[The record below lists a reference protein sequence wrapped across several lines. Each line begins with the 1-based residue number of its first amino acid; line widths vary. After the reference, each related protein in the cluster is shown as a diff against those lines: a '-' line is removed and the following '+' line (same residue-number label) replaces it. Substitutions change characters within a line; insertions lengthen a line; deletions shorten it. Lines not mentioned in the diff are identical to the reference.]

1 MFWLYFIEQVLD
13 EYSPA
18 TESAVDTMSVTCEAI
33 TLREKTVYWKKDG
46 SGNLA
51 PPEEIGNNLCPNQC
65 SGNGVCSNGK
75 CICSNDFITA
85 DCSLKKGKFFWN
97 LSEKYLT
104 GKGIAF
110 RQEANCLLPSL

>member
-104 GKGIAF
+104 GK
-110 RQEANCLLPSL
+110 